1 MICFIPEMVYNAGT
15 GEPQELFNPPVT
27 RQGMISCEN
36 RLQDLCDLRRPL
48 SLVGGFIFSL
58 TEGADS
64 VKMYYIH

>member
-36 RLQDLCDLRRPL
+36 RLQDLCDLRRLL
-48 SLVGGFIFSL
+48 SLDGVFIFSL